1 MHRTGLQVAV
11 DGKTKRCQLVIR
23 PASGRLHIDKALRRQ
38 DPHGLGQRLREQ
50 GRVKRRIKQHQ
61 VHAGGSQAL
70 ERGHTVRPLDPHR
83 CSLQARLQARQLGDQ
98 GAVLLDQPDLTGAAR
113 GGFKAQG
120 AGTGKGVDTAPATQV
135 LPEPIEQGFAH
146 AVGGWAQPGHIGN
159 GQAGALPLAAN
170 DPDF

>member
-1 MHRTGLQVAV
+1 MSVVQ
-11 DGKTKRCQLVIR
+11 KYC
-23 PASGRLHIDKALRRQ
+23 
-38 DPHGLGQRLREQ
+38 E
-50 GRVKRRIKQHQ
+50 RVRKEI
-61 VHAGGSQAL
+61 GEIFGTQAL
-70 ERGHTVRPLDPHR
+70 ERRDAVRPLDPHR
-83 CSLQARLQARQLGDQ
+83 SSLQARLQASQLGDQ

-135 LPEPIEQGFAH
+135 LPEPIEQGFAY
-146 AVGGWAQPGHIGN
+146 AVGGWAQPGHIGD